1 MKNQISSTG
10 DLLVEASPSRGWKV
24 PFFTIWTGQAFSL
37 FGSQLVQFA
46 LVWWLTQQTGS
57 ATALA
62 TATLV
67 AILPQVLLGPL
78 VGALVDRWNRRVTM
92 MLADGLTAAAI
103 VILALLF
110 ATGLVQVWH
119 IYVIMFLRSIF
130 SGFHWPAMQASTS
143 LMVPEQH
150 LARVQGLNQ
159 SLFGLM
165 SIGSAPVAALL
176 MEWLSIEG
184 ILMIDVSTAM
194 LAILPLFFIAVPQ
207 PQRILDAQVSGAATT
222 FWHDLKEGFRY
233 VWAWPGLMLIG
244 LMVTIINMLLTPA
257 SSLQP
262 ILVYNHFQGQAL
274 QLAWMES
281 AMGIG
286 MVVGGILLGMWGGF
300 KRRIHTS
307 LLGLVLLGFSLGS
320 IGFVSPNYLWL
331 AVVMMFLS
339 GVATPIIDGPMLA
352 LAQAVVAPEMQGRVF
367 TLMQSFASAMTPLG
381 LLIAGPASDALGPQ
395 IWFIVGGITCVLLA
409 IGALFVPAIV
419 HLEEGKSIHTQAR
432 LGEQ

>member
-1 MKNQISSTG
+1 MKNQTS
-10 DLLVEASPSRGWKV
+10 LVEAFSSRGWKV
-24 PFFTIWTGQAFSL
+24 PFFTLWTGQAFSL

-57 ATALA
+57 ATVLA

-92 MLADGLTAAAI
+92 MLADGLTTAAI
-103 VILALLF
+103 VILAVLF
-110 ATGLVQVWH
+110 ATGQVQVWH
-119 IYVIMFLRSIF
+119 IYGMMFLRSIF

-165 SIGSAPVAALL
+165 NVGSAPVAALL
-176 MEWLSIEG
+176 MAWMPVEG

-194 LAILPLFFIAVPQ
+194 LAILPLFFIDVPQ
-207 PQRILDAQVSGAATT
+207 PQRILDAQVRGAATS
-222 FWHDLKEGFRY
+222 FCNDLKEGFRY
-233 VWAWPGLMLIG
+233 VWAWPGLLLLC
-244 LMVTIINMLLTPA
+244 LMVAIINLLLTPA
-257 SSLQP
+257 SALQP
-262 ILVYNHFQGQAL
+262 ILVYDHFQGQAL

-286 MVVGGILLGMWGGF
+286 MVVGGIGLGMWGGF

-307 LLGLVLLGFSLGS
+307 LLGLVLLGLSLGS
-320 IGFVSPNYLWL
+320 IGLVPPNGLWL
-331 AVVMMFLS
+331 AVGLMFLS
-339 GVATPIIDGPMLA
+339 GVATPIINGPLVA
-352 LAQAVVAPEMQGRVF
+352 AGQAVVAPEMQGRVF
-367 TLMQSFASAMTPLG
+367 TLMQSFASGMAPLG

-395 IWFIVGGITCVLLA
+395 IWFIVGGIICVLLA
-409 IGALFVPAIV
+409 VGALFIPAIA
-419 HLEEGKSIHTQAR
+419 HLEEGKRIDTQAR
-432 LGEQ
+432 LVVP

>member
-1 MKNQISSTG
+1 MKNQLSSK
-10 DLLVEASPSRGWKV
+10 EASPSRGWKG

-57 ATALA
+57 ATVLA

-67 AILPQVLLGPL
+67 VILPQVLLGPV

-103 VILALLF
+103 VILVVLF
-110 ATGLVQVWH
+110 ATGQVRVWH
-119 IYVIMFLRSIF
+119 IYGMMFLRSIF

-165 SIGSAPVAALL
+165 NIGSAPVAALL
-176 MEWLSIEG
+176 MAWLPVEG
-184 ILMIDVSTAM
+184 ILLIDVSTAM

-222 FWHDLKEGFRY
+222 FWHDIQEGFRY
-233 VWAWPGLMLIG
+233 VWAWPGLMLVG
-244 LMVTIINMLLTPA
+244 LIVAIINMLLTPA
-257 SSLQP
+257 SALQP
-262 ILVYNHFQGQAL
+262 ILVYKHFQGQAL

-286 MVVGGILLGMWGGF
+286 MVVGGIGLGMWGGF

-307 LLGLVLLGFSLGS
+307 LLGLVLLGISLGL
-320 IGFVSPNYLWL
+320 IGFVPPDGLWL

-339 GVATPIIDGPMLA
+339 GVATPIINGPLLA
-352 LAQAVVAPEMQGRVF
+352 TGQALVAPEMQGRVF
-367 TLMQSFASAMTPLG
+367 TLMQSFASGMAPLG
-381 LLIAGPASDALGPQ
+381 LLIAGPASDAFGPQ

-409 IGALFVPAIV
+409 TGALFIPTIA
-419 HLEEGKSIHTQAR
+419 HLEEGKSIDTQAR
-432 LGEQ
+432 MVEQ